1 MIRLS
6 TEDGAALCQ
15 LLNLVREFEEDGDSR
30 WSEPDERLDSLTQ
43 FLERETGH
51 GNALQLTYDMLYKL
65 LGSDGLISEG
75 EVPLIDAIEHIL
87 SNNGARNVLTGQTL
101 ENLRKAL
108 WQPSERSNTVAKLR
122 LREMGCSTCAHRFEP
137 GEVVTFTIQRNEPSF
152 VCTACLQPTLV
163 SCSMP
168 GCMEHL
174 KGPSALS
181 KRRMCRVHG
190 GSEGGLEEASPFGG
204 AQVSPGLAEEQ
215 AAAAARLWGATRVVV
230 RTPTGVTSGG
240 APTPS
245 GRIDHDQV
253 RRWATE
259 LEDIDPPLGRRR

>member
-30 WSEPDERLDSLTQ
+30 WSEPDERLDSLTS

-51 GNALQLTYDMLYKL
+51 SNALQLTYDMLYKL
-65 LGSDGLISEG
+65 LGSEGLVGEG

-87 SNNGARNVLTGQTL
+87 SNNSARNVLTGSTL

-122 LREMGCSTCAHRFEP
+122 LREMGCSTCAHRFES
-137 GEVVTFTIQRNEPSF
+137 GEVVTFTINRNEPSF

-190 GSEGGLEEASPFGG
+190 GSEGGLEEASPF
-204 AQVSPGLAEEQ
+204 QPTPGLAEEQ
-215 AAAAARLWGATRVVV
+215 AAAAARLWGATRVV

-240 APTPS
+240 APT
-245 GRIDHDQV
+245 
-253 RRWATE
+253 RWATE
-259 LEDIDPPLGRRR
+259 LVDIDPPLGRRR